1 MSFEWPLR
9 VYIEDTDVGGIVYYA
24 NYFRYLERARTE
36 WLRSLGFSQEILR
49 HQNILLIVRDI
60 QAKYRLPA
68 RLDDELTV
76 TVELE
81 SQRKAS
87 AVLKQAVYRTAA
99 AGRECLM
106 TATTG
111 IACITQD
118 GRPQAFPHDILTAMS
133 ADAGETERPDE

>member
-81 SQRKAS
+81 S
-87 AVLKQAVYRTAA
+87 
-99 AGRECLM
+99 
-106 TATTG
+106 
-111 IACITQD
+111 
-118 GRPQAFPHDILTAMS
+118 
-133 ADAGETERPDE
+133 